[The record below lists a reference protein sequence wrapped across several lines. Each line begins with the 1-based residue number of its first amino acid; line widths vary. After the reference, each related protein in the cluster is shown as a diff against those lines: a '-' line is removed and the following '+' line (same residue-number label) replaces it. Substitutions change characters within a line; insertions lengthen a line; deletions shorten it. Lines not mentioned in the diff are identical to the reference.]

1 MSYLNHNESVN
12 HNPLTIELINEDE
25 KHENEADNNKKNKK
39 QSLKNDVI
47 EENNKPCEPKR
58 KGSIREREQ
67 WANRF
72 EFIFSCM
79 AFCIGL
85 GNVWRF
91 PYLCYKN
98 GGGEFNS
105 FTIHY

>member
-1 MSYLNHNESVN
+1 MSYLNHNEGVN

-25 KHENEADNNKKNKK
+25 KYENEADNNKKNEKL
-39 QSLKNDVI
+39 SLKNGVI
-47 EENNKPCEPKR
+47 EENNKPRESKR
-58 KGSIREREQ
+58 KRSIRQREQ
-67 WANRF
+67 WANHF

-79 AFCIGL
+79 AFSIGL

-98 GGGEFNS
+98 GGGESNS
-105 FTIHY
+105 FTIYY